1 MEGTKNC
8 DWMRLLKQYKKK
20 VMNQES
26 SPWKLVLKRTYE
38 EHYKQKRKDK
48 VGNCFGMRSALKSMN
63 YK

>member
-1 MEGTKNC
+1 
-8 DWMRLLKQYKKK
+8 
-20 VMNQES
+20 MNQES